1 MGKRIIPQRRGKG
14 SPTYRSPS
22 HRHLAQPGY
31 PKNQEV
37 QGEVV
42 DLHHA
47 PGRTAPLA
55 EVRFETGETT
65 YMVANHGLKVGQ
77 TLEVGPDAKIR
88 KGNVLP
94 LGKIPVGMFV
104 YNIEIEPLDGG
115 KLVKS
120 AGSNAVIISQGKKY
134 TTLRLP
140 SDSFKNVDRRCR
152 ATVGIAAGGGHKDK
166 PFAKAGKR
174 VNAYRSKAKRP
185 GKVRGIAMNA
195 VNHPHGGGDHQH
207 VGVGSTV
214 SANAPPGR
222 KVGRLSSKKKK
233 KKKKKQTKERRK

>member
-14 SPTYRSPS
+14 SSTYRSPS
-22 HRHLAQPGY
+22 HRHLAKPGY
-31 PKNQEV
+31 PKRQEV
-37 QGEVV
+37 EGEVI

-55 EVRFETGETT
+55 EVEFENGETT
-65 YMVANHGLKVGQ
+65 YMIANHGLKVGQ
-77 TLEVGPDAKIR
+77 NIRVGPKAEIR

-94 LGKIPVGMFV
+94 LGRIPVGTFI
-104 YNIEIEPLDGG
+104 YNIELEPLDGG
-115 KLVKS
+115 KLVKA
-120 AGSNAVIISQGKKY
+120 AGTNAVIISHGKKY

-140 SDSFKNVDRRCR
+140 SDSFKNVDKRCR
-152 ATVGIAAGGGHKDK
+152 ATVGIVAGGGHTDK

-174 VNAYRSKAKRP
+174 FKAYRSRAKRP
-185 GKVRGIAMNA
+185 KKVRGIAMNA

-207 VGVGSTV
+207 VGVNSTV

-233 KKKKKQTKERRK
+233 KKKKEVKERRK

>member
-22 HRHLAQPGY
+22 HRHLAKPGY
-31 PKNQEV
+31 PKKEETK
-37 QGEVV
+37 GEVIE
-42 DLHHA
+42 LHHA
-47 PGRTAPLA
+47 PGRTTPLA
-55 EVRFETGETT
+55 EVEFDNGETT
-65 YMVANHGLKVGQ
+65 FMLANHGLRVGRSI
-77 TLEVGPDAKIR
+77 EVGADAKIK

-104 YNIEIEPLDGG
+104 YNIELEPLDGG
-115 KLVKS
+115 KLVKA
-120 AGSNAVIISQGKKY
+120 AGENAVIISQGKKF

-140 SDSFKNVDRRCR
+140 SGSFKNVDRRCR
-152 ATVGIAAGGGHKDK
+152 ATVGITAGGGHTDK

-174 VNAYRSKAKRP
+174 FNAYKSKAKRP
-185 GKVRGIAMNA
+185 RKVRGIAMNA

-233 KKKKKQTKERRK
+233 KKKKKEAKQRRK